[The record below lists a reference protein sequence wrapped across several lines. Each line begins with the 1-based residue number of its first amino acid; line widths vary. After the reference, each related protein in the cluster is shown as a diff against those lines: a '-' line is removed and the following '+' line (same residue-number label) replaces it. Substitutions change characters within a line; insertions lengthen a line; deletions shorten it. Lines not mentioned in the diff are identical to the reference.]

1 MIISTHVL
9 DTTRGRPATGLA
21 VTLRRRGADGDWSVV
36 ARAITDADGRV
47 KDLSVGQP
55 LSAGDYRLEFATGEY
70 FKGLGLGTTVFY
82 PEVFV
87 TVAADEQDTHF
98 HVPLLLSPF
107 GYSTYKGT

>member
-9 DTTRGRPATGLA
+9 DTTRGRPAAGLA
-21 VTLRRRGADGDWSVV
+21 VTLRRRGADGEWSVV
-36 ARAITDADGRV
+36 ARAVTDADGRV
-47 KDLSVGQP
+47 KDLSNGVVA
-55 LSAGDYRLEFATGEY
+55 AGDYRLEFATGKY
-70 FKGLGLGTTVFY
+70 FTESGTEVFY

-87 TVAADEQDTHF
+87 AIAAGDGDGYL

>member
-9 DTTRGRPATGLA
+9 DTTRGRPAAGLA

-36 ARAITDADGRV
+36 GRAVTDADGRV
-47 KDLSVGQP
+47 KDLANAP
-55 LSAGDYRLEFATGEY
+55 LAAGDYRLEFATGKY
-70 FKGLGLGTTVFY
+70 LTALGIEPFY

-87 TVAADEQDTHF
+87 TVAATDGESHL

>member
-1 MIISTHVL
+1 VTLSTHVL

-55 LSAGDYRLEFATGEY
+55 LPAGDYRLEFATGEY
-70 FKGLGLGTTVFY
+70 FKALGTTVFY

-87 TVAADEQDTHF
+87 TVASTDTDAQL

>member
-1 MIISTHVL
+1 VIISTHVL

-21 VTLRRRGADGDWSVV
+21 VTLRRRGPDGDWSVV
-36 ARAITDADGRV
+36 ARAVTDADGRV
-47 KDLSVGQP
+47 KDLSNGRVA
-55 LSAGDYRLEFATGEY
+55 AGDYRLEFATGKY
-70 FKGLGLGTTVFY
+70 FSESGVEVFY

-87 TVAADEQDTHF
+87 TVIAGDGDGDAHL

>member
-1 MIISTHVL
+1 MTLSTHVL

-36 ARAITDADGRV
+36 ARAVTDADGRV
-47 KDLSVGQP
+47 KDLSDGP
-55 LSAGDYRLEFATGEY
+55 LPAGDYRLEFATGEY
-70 FKGLGLGTTVFY
+70 FKASGTTVFY

-87 TVAADEQDTHF
+87 TVASTDADSHL

>member
-9 DTTRGRPATGLA
+9 DTTRGRPAAGLA
-21 VTLRRRGADGDWSVV
+21 VTLRRRAADGEWSVV
-36 ARAITDADGRV
+36 GRAVTDAEGRI
-47 KDLSVGQP
+47 KDLTNGAVA
-55 LSAGDYRLEFATGEY
+55 AGDYRLEFATGKY
-70 FKGLGLGTTVFY
+70 FTESGTEVFY

-87 TVAADEQDTHF
+87 TVAAGGGDGHL

>member
-1 MIISTHVL
+1 MTISTHVL

-36 ARAITDADGRV
+36 ARAVTDADGRV
-47 KDLSVGQP
+47 KDLSGGP
-55 LSAGDYRLEFATGEY
+55 LPSGDYRLEFATGEY
-70 FKGLGLGTTVFY
+70 FKGLGTTVFY

-87 TVAADEQDTHF
+87 TVASTDGDAHL

>member
-9 DTTRGRPATGLA
+9 DTARGRPAAGLA

-36 ARAITDADGRV
+36 GRAVTDADGRV
-47 KDLSVGQP
+47 KDLANAP
-55 LSAGDYRLEFATGEY
+55 LAAGDYRLEFATGKY
-70 FKGLGLGTTVFY
+70 FTGSGTEALY

-87 TVAADEQDTHF
+87 TVAAGDSDGHL

>member
-1 MIISTHVL
+1 VIISTHVL
-9 DTTRGRPATGLA
+9 DTTGGRPAASLA

-36 ARAITDADGRV
+36 ARAVTDAGGRI
-47 KDLSVGQP
+47 KDLSGTS
-55 LSAGDYRLEFATGEY
+55 LASGDYRLEFATGEY
-70 FKGLGLGTTVFY
+70 FKASGTAVFY

-87 TVAADEQDTHF
+87 TVAATDRDTHL